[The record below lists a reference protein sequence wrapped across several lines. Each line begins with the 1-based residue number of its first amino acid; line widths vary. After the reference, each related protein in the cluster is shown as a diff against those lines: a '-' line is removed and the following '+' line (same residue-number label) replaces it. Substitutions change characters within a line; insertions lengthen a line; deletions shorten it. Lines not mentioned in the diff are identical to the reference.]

1 MTQKKYFGTDG
12 MRGRVGGS
20 VINSIM
26 MTKLGR
32 AVGVVLK
39 EESRVKPHVVIGC
52 DTRISCKEL
61 QLALQTGLLS
71 TGVDV
76 SLLDVLP
83 TPAIAY
89 FTKKLNASAGVV
101 ISASHN
107 PYEDNGVKL
116 IGQNGLKLSDK
127 WEQRI
132 EEKMELPLSDVSVG
146 KVDVILDAVSQYVL
160 HATTLFSDVTLNAY
174 KIILDCANGATYH
187 CAPKIFSDL
196 GAEITVIHAEPNG
209 ININDRCC
217 ATAVEN
223 LRERVWATKADCGLA
238 FDVDGDRLMMID
250 HKGEVVD
257 GDEILCILAV
267 HESKKHPAV
276 VGTLMSNLGLEKA
289 LKTHQIQFER
299 VSVGDRYVLEKL
311 QENKWRLGGEGSGH
325 IINLDYGTTGDGI
338 MSALQVLRIMQQTQK
353 SLYELKQVMFKR
365 PQILINIPVKNP
377 NEFSTMQEITDAVAA
392 AKAILKDSG
401 RILLRASGTESCVRV
416 MVECDDETQAR
427 ELAGSL
433 AKVVEQRFVE
443 NHLKIN

>member
-209 ININDRCC
+209 ININDRCG

-238 FDVDGDRLMMID
+238 FDGDGDRLMMID